1 MLTDYDIQRLS
12 SAIVEKLTTD
22 DRFINRIAK
31 SVERKERKI
40 VNARRAAE
48 ILGLTRKTVCEIAE
62 YLGGVK
68 GSGKSAHWMFEEQGL
83 IERYLEYK
91 NTKS

>member
-12 SAIVEKLTTD
+12 SAIVAKLTTD
-22 DRFINRIAK
+22 DRFINKIIK
-31 SVERKERKI
+31 SVERKDRKL

-48 ILGLTRKTVCEIAE
+48 ILGINRKTVCEIGS

-68 GSGKSAHWMFEEQGL
+68 GKEKSAHWMFEEDGL
-83 IERYLEYK
+83 VERYLEYK
-91 NTKS
+91 NK